1 MGLRHRTL
9 RPALLAA
16 TVALLAGLLLAPQA
30 VTAQGPHIT
39 ATFVGNGQI
48 KVTGTGFFKD
58 PEGAEVELS
67 FDQNGAGSGILTQ
80 FDDFDIRPN
89 GTFTRT
95 TKVDLT
101 APCLVGVSALDVP
114 DNVFANMV
122 DVHIPKKSCPGA
134 HVTASLVRGTQATI
148 VVTGTGFTPGGDV
161 TLQPG
166 LDDGTQLN
174 FVDVIA
180 SGTLRPGPYPRGA
193 GRFTA
198 TLNLLPPPCG
208 HRVSVDA
215 GDQETQ
221 FDVHSAFI
229 TLGC

>member
-1 MGLRHRTL
+1 MGLRRRAL

-16 TVALLAGLLLAPQA
+16 TVALLAGLLLTPRA

-58 PEGAEVELS
+58 AEGAEVELS
-67 FDQNGAGSGILTQ
+67 FDQNGAGSGILTR

-89 GTFTRT
+89 GTFSRT
-95 TKVDLT
+95 TRVDLT
-101 APCLVGVSALDVP
+101 APWLVGVSALDVP
-114 DNVFANMV
+114 TGVFANTV
-122 DVHIPKKSCPGA
+122 DVRVPKKACPGA
-134 HVTASLVRGTQATI
+134 HVTASLVKGSRATI

-166 LDDGTQLN
+166 LDDGTQLD
-174 FVDVIA
+174 FVDATA
-180 SGTLRPGPYPRGA
+180 SGTLRPGPYPGGA
-193 GRFTA
+193 GKFTA

-221 FDVHSAFI
+221 FDVHSAFV